1 MVMVRS
7 TMKVRKVLLMSFEFS
22 LLGFVYRIKTLLDP
36 SYKSCFSCFTGLQ
49 FFNFVANKGVLLV
62 AEFVKM
68 MTSK

>member
-1 MVMVRS
+1 MEMVRS

-36 SYKSCFSCFTGLQ
+36 SYKSCFTGLQ